1 METFVWWVDP
11 AYLREEWKCAT
22 TTSGGQCVMT
32 HGATLMPMWH
42 VDSWDIVVQV
52 RKYIIQTTASQNH
65 AFCTG
70 ALAYSYSRFGRGTG
84 GIFLD
89 NMNCRGTESRLID
102 CRHSGI
108 GVHNCDHTDDAGV
121 RCSNGKSKLMLQPV
135 VIIMN
140 VYFSHKQLLL

>member
-1 METFVWWVDP
+1 
-11 AYLREEWKCAT
+11 
-22 TTSGGQCVMT
+22 
-32 HGATLMPMWH
+32 MWTAGI
-42 VDSWDIVVQV
+42 SSY
-52 RKYIIQTTASQNH
+52 RLENIIQTTASQNH

-89 NMNCRGTESRLID
+89 NMNCRGTESRLIN

-121 RCSNGKSKLMLQPV
+121 RCSGQIINVVNCTYGDVRLVGGSAPNKGRVEICINRSWGTICDTSWDSQDATVVCRKLGFPSLGIV
-135 VIIMN
+135 
-140 VYFSHKQLLL
+140 

>member
-1 METFVWWVDP
+1 
-11 AYLREEWKCAT
+11 
-22 TTSGGQCVMT
+22 
-32 HGATLMPMWH
+32 MWTAGI
-42 VDSWDIVVQV
+42 SSYRLESI
-52 RKYIIQTTASQNH
+52 YNIIQTTASQNH

-108 GVHNCDHTDDAGV
+108 GVHNCDHTGDAGV
-121 RCSNGKSKLMLQPV
+121 RCSAGESKLMLQAV

-140 VYFSHKQLLL
+140 VYFSHKQLLLWRYSSGGRIQLTGRKGGSVLQ